1 MAVDQDVSLE
11 PFGYAARQSGF
22 FYQTFAGFRAHTLGW
37 VLLKKMDDLS
47 YLSRMLCKI
56 VGCFLLFCVCQRG
69 RTSTSFFV
77 RESRQM
83 RRFPGIQPMVD
94 RDTIHGE
101 DRRPCGSIYTL
112 GTQQKTMGT
121 LPNTMML
128 TLLINSLEQ
137 AASFWAYIV
146 NKSPL

>member
-1 MAVDQDVSLE
+1 
-11 PFGYAARQSGF
+11 
-22 FYQTFAGFRAHTLGW
+22 
-37 VLLKKMDDLS
+37 
-47 YLSRMLCKI
+47 
-56 VGCFLLFCVCQRG
+56 
-69 RTSTSFFV
+69 
-77 RESRQM
+77 
-83 RRFPGIQPMVD
+83 MVD